1 MLIRIVRSTMA
12 APLGEPVRAVDAGEV
27 LDVEPMVGRQLIAMG
42 KAMAVDGLPVSGGM
56 QTPEDALT
64 EIEIRP
70 RAKRSKLRGK

>member
-1 MLIRIVRSTMA
+1 MLIRILRSTMA

-27 LDVEPMVGRQLIAMG
+27 LDVESMVARQLIAMG
-42 KAMAVDGLPVSGGM
+42 KATAVDGLPVPGGM

-70 RAKRSKLRGK
+70 EPKRSKRK